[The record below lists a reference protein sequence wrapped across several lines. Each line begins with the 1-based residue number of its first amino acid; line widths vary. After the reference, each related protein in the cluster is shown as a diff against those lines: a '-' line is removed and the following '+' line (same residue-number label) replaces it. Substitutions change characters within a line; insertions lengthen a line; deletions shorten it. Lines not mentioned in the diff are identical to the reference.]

1 MDLGASVRRFA
12 YGALAVSSF
21 IAGGSVTSHAQA
33 AQARLPNI
41 VVIWGDDIGL
51 TDVGAYSMD

>member
-1 MDLGASVRRFA
+1 MDLGAGVRRFA
-12 YGALAVSSF
+12 YGALAFSSF
-21 IAGGSVTSHAQA
+21 IAGGNLTSHAQSTA
-33 AQARLPNI
+33 KQPNI